1 MGGVQLRCG
10 GVASSDQVKAAE
22 YVLRVRSGSASLTD
36 VDKWIKKRP
45 AQRALI
51 WDWAVRRYGGG
62 DVRLGAKRVGD
73 DRADGDDHRGLGGDR
88 GVGNSGVTKCST

>member
-1 MGGVQLRCG
+1 MRCG
-10 GVASSDQVKAAE
+10 GVAYSDQVKAAE
-22 YVLRVRSGSASLTD
+22 LVVRVRSGSASLTD
-36 VDKWIKKRP
+36 VEKWIKRKP

-62 DVRLGAKRVGD
+62 DERLGEKRAGD
-73 DRADGDDHRGLGGDR
+73 DRADGIDHHRVRGNR

>member
-22 YVLRVRSGSASLTD
+22 YVLRVRSGSASLAD
-36 VDKWIKKRP
+36 VRKWIKRRP

-51 WDWAVRRYGGG
+51 WDWAVRRYGSG
-62 DVRLGAKRVGD
+62 DVRLSEERAGD
-73 DRADGDDHRGLGGDR
+73 DRADGPDHRSLGGNR
-88 GVGNSGVTKCST
+88 GVGNGRVTR